1 MPFVNTYIH
10 IYYLHGMG
18 TYLKR
23 PSWCDVLCKC
33 HCTFSV
39 LIVIADQMNIHIPT
53 KRVQTETNYSP
64 GADVPSI
71 IFGVLD
77 KQSGWMENDKGKNA
91 KEGELF
97 SSSSFRKKT
106 LKSCW
111 IWLVLIKRCIY
122 CNMTQCF
129 KIRKNTYSDHFIK
142 SCPLI
147 S

>member
-1 MPFVNTYIH
+1 MSLH
-10 IYYLHGMG
+10 IFSSYSNC
-18 TYLKR
+18 R
-23 PSWCDVLCKC
+23 P
-33 HCTFSV
+33 
-39 LIVIADQMNIHIPT
+39 NEHIPT

-91 KEGELF
+91 KAGELF

-111 IWLVLIKRCIY
+111 ILLVLIKRCIY

-129 KIRKNTYSDHFIK
+129 KIRKKTYLVHFIK
-142 SCPLI
+142 CRPTNFIWLLWAI
-147 S
+147 TYFHLFTFLEHCA